1 MTISKR
7 IGHAHISIT
16 LDTYSHILKEL
27 EKIEN
32 EEVKNIF
39 SKINKDIK
47 FGTNLAQQRN
57 KERNR

>member
-39 SKINKDIK
+39 SKINNDIK
-47 FGTNLAQQRN
+47 FATTKK